1 MIGGINVLAVKV
13 NTIDKGYF
21 NVGPLFLQD
30 WNGYSKQN
38 YGSGEIN
45 GDADFQFGFTT
56 IVNDTD
62 AVDQPI
68 AHGSVV

>member
-1 MIGGINVLAVKV
+1 MLGGINVFAFKV
-13 NTIDKGYF
+13 NVVDKGYV

-45 GDADFQFGFTT
+45 GDGDIEFGYTTLVQDSDF
-56 IVNDTD
+56 
-62 AVDQPI
+62 VDVPI
-68 AHGSVV
+68 MHTSVV